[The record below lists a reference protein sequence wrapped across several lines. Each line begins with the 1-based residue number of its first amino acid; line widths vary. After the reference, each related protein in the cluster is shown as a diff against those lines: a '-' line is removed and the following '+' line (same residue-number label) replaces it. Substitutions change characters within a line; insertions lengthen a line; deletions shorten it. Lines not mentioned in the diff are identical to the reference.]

1 MPPLLHDLL
10 ALRLRYLE
18 SLKGD
23 VLFERPFTDKLKRI
37 VGTDLLP
44 SAQTSTVNV
53 ADVSNYISSRIG
65 WEWGRLLPGAFHGKQ
80 IKGQTAGDRF
90 TSQVR
95 SFLQDGIA
103 LCQDV
108 RKTDWKYHL
117 EETRAHKGTKKKS
130 AAKNPRIKASSFA
143 QYQHLDRIRE
153 TFKNRPDLEAVF
165 GSDYI
170 VEPDIVVF
178 SYPFDANSLGGRPAD
193 AVATFSPLL
202 TGVAIGNDLPFLHAS
217 VSCKLTIRSDRAQNA
232 RLEALNLI
240 RTRKGRVPNI
250 AFVTAE
256 PLPSRI
262 GSLALGTG
270 DVDCIYHAGLY
281 ELQAAL
287 EATVRF
293 SINKLPADDAGDDGK
308 TKLLSAEAD
317 DDEDA
322 DSAAAEATPTRGGL
336 ATQQSKLKSMIE
348 QGRLRDISDLVLD
361 LLI

>member
-10 ALRLRYLE
+10 ALRLQYLE
-18 SLKGD
+18 RLKGE
-23 VLFERPFTDKLKRI
+23 VLFERPFTDKLKPI
-37 VGTDLLP
+37 IGTDLLP
-44 SAQTSTVNV
+44 PGQTSTVNV

-117 EETRAHKGTKKKS
+117 EETHARKGTRKKS
-130 AAKNPRIKASSFA
+130 TAKNPRIKASSFA

-153 TFKNRPDLEAVF
+153 TFKDRPDLEAVF

-178 SYPFDANSLGGRPAD
+178 SYPFDTNSLGGRPKGS
-193 AVATFSPLL
+193 VATFSPLL
-202 TGVAIGNDLPFLHAS
+202 TGIAVGHDLPFLHAS

-250 AFVTAE
+250 AFITAE

-281 ELQAAL
+281 ELEAAL
-287 EATVRF
+287 DATVQF
-293 SINKLPADDAGDDGK
+293 SANKLPDDTRDDAK
-308 TKLLSAEAD
+308 TELLSPEAD
-317 DDEDA
+317 DGEDA
-322 DSAAAEATPTRGGL
+322 DSAAAEAAPTRSGL

>member
-1 MPPLLHDLL
+1 MPPLLHELL
-10 ALRLRYLE
+10 ELRLQYLE
-18 SLKGD
+18 RLKGD

-44 SAQTSTVNV
+44 AGQTSTVNV

-65 WEWGRLLPGAFHGKQ
+65 WEWGRLLPGAFHAKT

-95 SFLQDGIA
+95 SFLQSGIA

-108 RKTDWKYHL
+108 RKTDWKYQL
-117 EETRAHKGTKKKS
+117 EETHSRKGTKKKS
-130 AAKNPRIKASSFA
+130 TAKNPRIKASSFA

-153 TFKNRPDLEAVF
+153 TFKDRPDLEAVF

-178 SYPFDANSLGGRPAD
+178 SYPFDTAGLGGRTTASI
-193 AVATFSPLL
+193 ATFSPLF
-202 TGVAIGNDLPFLHAS
+202 TGIAVGQDLPFLHAS

-287 EATVRF
+287 EATVQF
-293 SINKLPADDAGDDGK
+293 SANKLPVDDARANGEIA
-308 TKLLSAEAD
+308 LLASSSD
-317 DDEDA
+317 DDEDP
-322 DSAAAEATPTRGGL
+322 DRAAAEAAPTRGGL

>member
-1 MPPLLHDLL
+1 
-10 ALRLRYLE
+10 
-18 SLKGD
+18 S
-23 VLFERPFTDKLKRI
+23 I

-44 SAQTSTVNV
+44 PEQTSTVNV

-65 WEWGRLLPGAFHGKQ
+65 WEWARLLPGAFHAKQ

-103 LCQDV
+103 VCQDV

-117 EETRAHKGTKKKS
+117 EETHTRKGTKKKS

-153 TFKNRPDLEAVF
+153 TFKDRPDLEAVF

-178 SYPFDANSLGGRPAD
+178 SYPFDTDALGGRPTD
-193 AVATFSPLL
+193 SVATFSPLL
-202 TGVAIGNDLPFLHAS
+202 TGIAVGHDLPFLHAS

-281 ELQAAL
+281 ELVAAL

-293 SINKLPADDAGDDGK
+293 SANKLPADDAPDDEK
-308 TKLLSAEAD
+308 SRLLSSEPEGEEEAD
-317 DDEDA
+317 RA
-322 DSAAAEATPTRGGL
+322 VAEATPTRGGL

-348 QGRLRDISDLVLD
+348 QGRLRDISDLILD